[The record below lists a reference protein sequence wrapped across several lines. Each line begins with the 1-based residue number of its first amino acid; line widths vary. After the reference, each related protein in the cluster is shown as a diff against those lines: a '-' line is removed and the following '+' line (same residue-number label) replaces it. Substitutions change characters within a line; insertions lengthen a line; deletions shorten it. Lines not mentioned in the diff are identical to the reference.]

1 VWLVDINLLRR
12 AVALAATAR
21 DSGNPPFGA
30 LLADA
35 AGEVLPKAQNTE
47 VTEPDVTEP
56 DVTGHAE
63 TNLVRLASR
72 AYGRVLTGTTLDR
85 GFLAGAA

>member
-1 VWLVDINLLRR
+1 VDTNLLRR

-21 DSGNPPFGA
+21 DTGSQPFGA

-35 AGEVLPKAQNTE
+35 AGEVLLEAQNTE
-47 VTEPDVTEP
+47 VTES

-72 AYGRVLTGTTLDR
+72 AYGRSDLTGTTLDR
-85 GFLAGAA
+85 GFLPGAG